1 MTQFFA
7 LLPLRR
13 MVRIKGLPLLSPL
26 ILMGLLSL
34 FAVVFS
40 GCGSAK
46 KDDPAKAR
54 RDRPAPVTVSPVVQ
68 KTVPVELSAIGNVE
82 AYSSVAVK
90 SRIGGELK
98 KVHFLEGQPVRQGDL
113 ILTIDPLP
121 YEAALKQAQANV
133 ARTIALTKKADEDLR
148 RYQDLIQKE
157 YISQEQYDQARANVE
172 ALQATLK
179 ADQAAVEN
187 ARLNLGFCLIQAPL
201 TGATGSLLAR
211 PGAQIKANDDKA
223 MVTINQVQP
232 IYASFSVPEQYLSEI
247 QKYARQGGLKVKA
260 LLGDNEPL
268 AEEGRLTFID
278 NTVDS
283 STGTIRLKGT
293 FANQDRKLWPGQFV
307 KVTLSLTSQPNALV
321 IPSQALQTGIKGQY
335 VFVVTPELKAETRP
349 VVVGRAFDGQ
359 TVIEKGLRAGEQV
372 ITDGQFLVVP
382 GGKVQIKTGVE
393 NPEARRP

>member
-1 MTQFFA
+1 M
-7 LLPLRR
+7 
-13 MVRIKGLPLLSPL
+13 
-26 ILMGLLSL
+26 
-34 FAVVFS
+34 
-40 GCGSAK
+40 
-46 KDDPAKAR
+46 
-54 RDRPAPVTVSPVVQ
+54 VQ

-98 KVHFLEGQPVRQGDL
+98 RVHFREGQPVRQGDL

-133 ARTIALTKKADEDLR
+133 ARTVALTKKADEDLR
-148 RYQDLIQKE
+148 RYQDLIQKD

-187 ARLNLGFCLIQAPL
+187 ARLNLGFCLIHAPL
-201 TGATGSLLAR
+201 TGVTGSLLAQ
-211 PGAQIKANDDKA
+211 PGTQIKANDDKA
-223 MVTINQVQP
+223 MVTINQIQP

-260 LLGDNEPL
+260 VLGENEPL

-307 KVTLSLTSQPNALV
+307 KVTLSLTAQPNALI

-335 VFVVTPELKAETRP
+335 VFVVTPEQKAETRA
-349 VVVGRAFDGQ
+349 VQAGRVFNGQ
-359 TVIEKGLRAGEQV
+359 TVIEKGLRVGEQV

-393 NPEARRP
+393 NSEARRP

>member
-133 ARTIALTKKADEDLR
+133 ARTVALTKKADEDLR

>member
-1 MTQFFA
+1 MPHLIT

-13 MVRIKGLPLLSPL
+13 MVRIKGRPLLSFL
-26 ILMGLLSL
+26 ILMGLSILTAL
-34 FAVVFS
+34 MFS
-40 GCGSAK
+40 GCSSEK
-46 KDDPAKAR
+46 KVDPAKAR

-68 KTVPVELSAIGNVE
+68 KTIPVELSAIGNVE

-98 KVHFLEGQPVRQGDL
+98 KVHFREGQPVRQGDL

-133 ARTIALTKKADEDLR
+133 ARTVALAKKADEDLR
-148 RYQDLIQKE
+148 RYKDLIQKE

-187 ARLNLGFCLIQAPL
+187 ARLNLGFCLIHAPL

>member
-1 MTQFFA
+1 MPQFFT

-13 MVRIKGLPLLSPL
+13 MVRIKGLHLLSPL

-34 FAVVFS
+34 FAVMFS
-40 GCGSAK
+40 GCGSEK
-46 KDDPAKAR
+46 KVDPAKAR

-98 KVHFLEGQPVRQGDL
+98 KVHFREGQPVRQGDL

-133 ARTIALTKKADEDLR
+133 ARTVALTKKADEDLR

-187 ARLNLGFCLIQAPL
+187 ARLNLGFCLIHAPL

-232 IYASFSVPEQYLSEI
+232 IYASFSVPEQYLAEI
-247 QKYARQGGLKVKA
+247 QKYARLGGLKVKA
-260 LLGDNEPL
+260 LLGENEPL

-293 FANQDRKLWPGQFV
+293 FANQDRRLWPGQFV

-335 VFVVTPELKAETRP
+335 VFVVTPELKAETRA
-349 VVVGRAFDGQ
+349 VGAGRVFNGQ
-359 TVIEKGLRAGEQV
+359 TVVEKGLRAGEQV

>member
-1 MTQFFA
+1 MPPLFA

-13 MVRIKGLPLLSPL
+13 MVRIKGRLLWSPA
-26 ILMGLLSL
+26 ILLCLLAL
-34 FAVVFS
+34 FTLMVS
-40 GCGSAK
+40 GCGSEK
-46 KDDPAKAR
+46 KVDPSKAR
-54 RDRPAPVTVSPVVQ
+54 RDRPVPVTVRPVVQ

-98 KVHFLEGQPVRQGDL
+98 RVHFREGQPVRQGDL

-133 ARTIALTKKADEDLR
+133 ARTVALTKKADEDLR
-148 RYQDLIQKE
+148 RYKDLIQKD

-187 ARLNLGFCLIQAPL
+187 ARLNLGFCLIHAPL
-201 TGATGSLLAR
+201 TGVTGSLLAQ

-260 LLGDNEPL
+260 RLGENEPL

-307 KVTLSLTSQPNALV
+307 KVTLSLTAQPNALI

-335 VFVVTPELKAETRP
+335 VFVVTPEQKAETRA
-349 VVVGRAFDGQ
+349 VEAGRVFNGQ
-359 TVIEKGLRAGEQV
+359 TVIEKGLRVGEQV

-393 NPEARRP
+393 NPEAKRP

>member
-1 MTQFFA
+1 
-7 LLPLRR
+7 
-13 MVRIKGLPLLSPL
+13 
-26 ILMGLLSL
+26 
-34 FAVVFS
+34 
-40 GCGSAK
+40 
-46 KDDPAKAR
+46 
-54 RDRPAPVTVSPVVQ
+54 
-68 KTVPVELSAIGNVE
+68 
-82 AYSSVAVK
+82 
-90 SRIGGELK
+90 
-98 KVHFLEGQPVRQGDL
+98 
-113 ILTIDPLP
+113 
-121 YEAALKQAQANV
+121 
-133 ARTIALTKKADEDLR
+133 
-148 RYQDLIQKE
+148 
-157 YISQEQYDQARANVE
+157 
-172 ALQATLK
+172 
-179 ADQAAVEN
+179 
-187 ARLNLGFCLIQAPL
+187 L

>member
-1 MTQFFA
+1 
-7 LLPLRR
+7 
-13 MVRIKGLPLLSPL
+13 
-26 ILMGLLSL
+26 MGLLTLSAFL
-34 FAVVFS
+34 FS
-40 GCGSAK
+40 GCGSDK
-46 KDDPAKAR
+46 KVDPSKAR
-54 RDRPAPVTVSPVVQ
+54 RDRPAPVTVRPVVQ

-98 KVHFLEGQPVRQGDL
+98 KVHFREGQPVRQGDL

-133 ARTIALTKKADEDLR
+133 ARTVALTKKADEDLR
-148 RYQDLIQKE
+148 RYQDLIQKD

-187 ARLNLGFCLIQAPL
+187 ARLNLGFCLIHAPL
-201 TGATGSLLAR
+201 TGVTGSLLAQ

-223 MVTINQVQP
+223 MVTINQIQP

-268 AEEGRLTFID
+268 VEEGRLTFID

-307 KVTLSLTSQPNALV
+307 KVTLSLTAQPNALI

-335 VFVVTPELKAETRP
+335 VFVVTPEQKAETRA
-349 VVVGRAFDGQ
+349 VQAGRVFNGQ
-359 TVIEKGLRAGEQV
+359 TVIEKGLRVGEQV

>member
-1 MTQFFA
+1 MPHLIT

-13 MVRIKGLPLLSPL
+13 MVRIKGRPLLSFL
-26 ILMGLLSL
+26 ILMGLSILTAL
-34 FAVVFS
+34 MFS
-40 GCGSAK
+40 GCSSEK
-46 KDDPAKAR
+46 KVDPAKAR

-98 KVHFLEGQPVRQGDL
+98 KVHFREGQPVRQGDL

-133 ARTIALTKKADEDLR
+133 ARTVALAKKADEDLR
-148 RYQDLIQKE
+148 RYKDLIQKE

-187 ARLNLGFCLIQAPL
+187 ARLNLGFCLIHAPL

-232 IYASFSVPEQYLSEI
+232 IYASFSVPEQYLAEI
-247 QKYARQGGLKVKA
+247 QKYAHQGGLKVKA

>member
-1 MTQFFA
+1 MPILFTW
-7 LLPLRR
+7 LPLRR
-13 MVRIKGLPLLSPL
+13 KVRMKGRQLLSPL
-26 ILMGLLSL
+26 ILLSL
-34 FAVVFS
+34 LTIPVLLFS
-40 GCGSAK
+40 GCGSEK
-46 KDDPAKAR
+46 KVDPSKAR

-68 KTVPVELSAIGNVE
+68 KTVPVDLAAIGNVE
-82 AYSSVAVK
+82 AYSSVSIK

-98 KVHFLEGQPVRQGDL
+98 KVHFREGQPVRQGDL

-133 ARTIALTKKADEDLR
+133 ARTVALTKKADEDLR
-148 RYQDLIQKE
+148 RYMDLIQKE
-157 YISQEQYDQARANVE
+157 YISQEQYDQARATVE

-179 ADQAAVEN
+179 ADQAAVES
-187 ARLNLGFCLIQAPL
+187 ARLNLGFCLIHAPL
-201 TGATGSLLAR
+201 TGVTGSLLAQ

-247 QKYARQGGLKVKA
+247 QKYARLGGLKVKA
-260 LLGDNEPL
+260 LLGENEPL

-335 VFVVTPELKAETRP
+335 VFVVTSEQKAETRP

-359 TVIEKGLRAGEQV
+359 TVVEKGLRAGEQV
-372 ITDGQFLVVP
+372 IIDGQFLVVP
-382 GGKVQIKTGVE
+382 GGQVQIKTGVE

>member
-1 MTQFFA
+1 MPPLFT
-7 LLPLRR
+7 LLPLKR

-34 FAVVFS
+34 FALMFS
-40 GCGSAK
+40 GCGSEK
-46 KDDPAKAR
+46 KVDPAKAR

-98 KVHFLEGQPVRQGDL
+98 KVHFREGQPVRQGDL

-133 ARTIALTKKADEDLR
+133 ARTVALTKKADEDLR

-187 ARLNLGFCLIQAPL
+187 ARLNLGFCLIHAPL

-260 LLGDNEPL
+260 LLGENEPL

-359 TVIEKGLRAGEQV
+359 TVVEKGLRAGEQV